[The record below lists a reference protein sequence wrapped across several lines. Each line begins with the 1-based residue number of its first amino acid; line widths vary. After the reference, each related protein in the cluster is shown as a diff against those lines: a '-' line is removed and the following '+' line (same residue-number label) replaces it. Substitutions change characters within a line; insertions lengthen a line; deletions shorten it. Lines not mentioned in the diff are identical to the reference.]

1 MITGLAGSIV
11 VMSCLG
17 CAPPDDTTVRVAE
30 PQPSLEVGVGPVLGN
45 TAFDLSLSERTV
57 RNFPTFDENAFEAPK
72 LVGNTFHVT
81 RMANPADAGRFRAM
95 DLETPLPLRMMEGDT
110 WGGEVSFG
118 ASKERTGLG
127 FDVQVAPRAQIQRGR
142 SGNNIARTGGEI
154 RLGPSLIDRDQ
165 RGKQT
170 KAPSWYFFVG
180 EDNEAL
186 VWNFADQNAMVGAA
200 LRDQVTVGD
209 LHAGV
214 AWTTGRGSQVSF
226 GMIEREMSYSDAA
239 GNNASRRDQF
249 AAFSWTLKK

>member
-1 MITGLAGSIV
+1 
-11 VMSCLG
+11 MSCLG
-17 CAPPDDTTVRVAE
+17 CAPPEDAAVHETGQQA
-30 PQPSLEVGVGPVLGN
+30 PLLQLGAGPVAGN
-45 TAFDLSLSERTV
+45 SSFDFSLSQTDTRMFSALV
-57 RNFPTFDENAFEAPK
+57 DEAYALPPMVGNAF
-72 LVGNTFHVT
+72 NVT
-81 RMANPADAGRFRAM
+81 RMANPADASRFRAM
-95 DLETPLPLRMMEGDT
+95 DLETPLPLRMMEGET

-127 FDVQVAPRAQIQRGR
+127 FDVQLAPRAQIQRDR

-154 RLGPSLIDRDQ
+154 RLGPSLEDRDQ

-170 KAPSWYFFVG
+170 KAPSWYLFVG

-186 VWNFADQNAMVGAA
+186 VWNFTDQNAMVGAA

-214 AWTTGRGSQVSF
+214 AWTTGLGSQMSL
-226 GMIEREMSYSDAA
+226 GLIEREMSYSDAA

>member
-1 MITGLAGSIV
+1 
-11 VMSCLG
+11 MSCLG
-17 CAPPDDTTVRVAE
+17 CAPPEDAAQRAPE
-30 PQPSLEVGVGPVLGN
+30 RQPLLQVGAGPVSGN
-45 TAFDLSLSERTV
+45 TSFDFSLADLGSNTMDRQ
-57 RNFPTFDENAFEAPK
+57 FPTLDDSNAFATRRP
-72 LVGNTFHVT
+72 VGDAFHVT
-81 RMANPADAGRFRAM
+81 RMANPAEASRFRAM

-110 WGGEVSFG
+110 WGGEVAFG

-127 FDVQVAPRAQIQRGR
+127 FDVQLAPRAQLQRDR

-165 RGKQT
+165 RGKNT

-186 VWNFADQNAMVGAA
+186 VWNFADRNAVVGAA

-209 LHAGV
+209 LHAGI
-214 AWTTGRGSQVSF
+214 AWTTGKGSQVSL

>member
-1 MITGLAGSIV
+1 MITGIAGSV
-11 VMSCLG
+11 LVMSCLG
-17 CAPPDDTTVRVAE
+17 CAPPEDAVQRTAE
-30 PQPSLEVGVGPVLGN
+30 PQPLLQVGAGPVSGN
-45 TAFDLSLSERTV
+45 TSFDFSLVDSGARQFPIFTDDAFAAPRPV
-57 RNFPTFDENAFEAPK
+57 GNAF
-72 LVGNTFHVT
+72 NVT
-81 RMANPADAGRFRAM
+81 RMSNPADAGRFRAM

-127 FDVQVAPRAQIQRGR
+127 FDVQVAPRAQIQRDR

-154 RLGPSLIDRDQ
+154 RLGPSLEDRDQ

-170 KAPSWYFFVG
+170 RAPSWYFFVG

-186 VWNFADQNAMVGAA
+186 VWNFVDQNAMVGAA

-209 LHAGV
+209 LHAGI
-214 AWTTGRGSQVSF
+214 AWTTGMGSQMSL
-226 GMIEREMSYSDAA
+226 GLIEREMSYSDAA
-239 GNNASRRDQF
+239 GNSASRRDQF